1 MQASPKITIHQIT
14 IHRGGPQDAAAI
26 ALALHESFVEYEA
39 LYTREGFAATVLNA
53 DLILSRMQEGPVWIA
68 WCEHRVLGTAA
79 AVLKGKS
86 AYMRGMAVLPAAR
99 GARVGA
105 RLLEQVEHWASN
117 QGCCRV
123 FLSTTPFLSAAIR
136 LYERSGFRRTDEG
149 PNDLFGTPLFTM
161 EKDLVVRG

>member
-1 MQASPKITIHQIT
+1 MKALPKTTIRQ
-14 IHRGGPQDAAAI
+14 GGPQDAASI
-26 ALALHESFVEYEA
+26 AQALHESFAEYEA

-53 DLILSRMQEGPVWIA
+53 DHILCRMREGPVWVA

-99 GARVGA
+99 GARIAA
-105 RLLEQVEHWASN
+105 RLLEQVECWASN

-123 FLSTTPFLSAAIR
+123 FLSTTPFLSTAIR

-161 EKDLVVRG
+161 EKNLIARG